1 MEVIRTVKTVKNGQ
15 VLLSLPSEFSGQEVE
30 IIVLKKEHSQ
40 VRKNSL
46 KGALKMYAK
55 PELITLESKAWE
67 NATEEKYDHR

>member
-15 VLLSLPSEFSGQEVE
+15 ILLNLPSELSGQEVE
-30 IIVLKKEHSQ
+30 VIVMKKDDSE

-67 NATEEKYDHR
+67 NATEEKYDDR